1 MTREKDLAHE
11 ELATINSTKN
21 LVPKVQE
28 TSLIK
33 TKVAKPELGD
43 VTLAP
48 KVAKTRVAKMVG
60 RGRATKLGM
69 IPESKSKAKRVTA
82 SIRKLRQE
90 ARELQ
95 LGIKDTSLPKPKRR
109 SLINS
114 SFPEQEGRASLRRQ
128 KRKQR
133 ILELVANF
141 LPKD

>member
-11 ELATINSTKN
+11 ELTTINSTKN

-95 LGIKDTSLPKPKRR
+95 LGIKDCALPKRR
-109 SLINS
+109 SLSKSNT
-114 SFPEQEGRASLRRQ
+114 PEQASNAGLRRQ